1 MTAEELIPIYHGL
14 FYACMAG
21 TVLFAALAVL
31 LFFRFDIR
39 HVFNVQSGR
48 AEKMTVERMRAEN
61 AATGR
66 LIRTAET
73 APSAVK
79 VPVVVQPTSS
89 EIQPTTSLA
98 KSGAQ
103 QTTAPIAAKNHPAAP
118 AAPAGRKFVIRQK
131 VVLIHTNE
139 LI

>member
-21 TVLFAALAVL
+21 TIFFAALAVL
-31 LFFRFDIR
+31 LFFKFDIR

-66 LIRTAET
+66 LIQTAET
-73 APSAVK
+73 AGRDAKPQ
-79 VPVVVQPTSS
+79 VVVQPKSS
-89 EIQPTTSLA
+89 EIQPTTSLS

-103 QTTAPIAAKNHPAAP
+103 QTTASIASKKHTAAP
-118 AAPAGRKFVIRQK
+118 AVPTGRKFVIRQK
-131 VVLIHTNE
+131 IVLIHTNE